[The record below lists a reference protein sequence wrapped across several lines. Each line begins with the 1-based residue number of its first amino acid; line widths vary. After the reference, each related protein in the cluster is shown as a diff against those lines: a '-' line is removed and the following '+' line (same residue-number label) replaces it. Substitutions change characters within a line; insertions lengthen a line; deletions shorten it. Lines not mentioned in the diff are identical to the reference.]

1 MKRPRESFGLHHR
14 LAVAGLALVAA
25 TALAAC
31 AGRGAPTDRGVCWR
45 TDSRPGGRAAFTVV
59 ARDVSSLDDCA
70 AELEAIHLQGAPRAD
85 GAFQGYFIFVDA
97 RQIASS
103 NGLNGFRYPI
113 FQPAQRREI
122 DGDLRD
128 LIKARDGQLP
138 AAGDIGVQRR

>member
-1 MKRPRESFGLHHR
+1 MKTLAGPSVARSFRAGP
-14 LAVAGLALVAA
+14 GLAL
-25 TALAAC
+25 LAALLAGC

-45 TDSRPGGRAAFTVV
+45 ANSGRAPAFTAV
-59 ARDVSSLDDCA
+59 ARDVGSLDDCA

-97 RQIASS
+97 RQIASAT
-103 NGLNGFRYPI
+103 GLRGFRYPI

-128 LIKARDGQLP
+128 LIKARDGRLP
-138 AAGDIGVQRR
+138 AAADIAVQRR